1 MKRNLLLSFPKAARL
16 LLATLICLP
25 FWGTALMAQTAQ
37 PEAYAVFDSSTGTLT
52 FKYDNSKPA
61 DAYPMNTGTNL
72 PGWTEKRYDI
82 KKVVF
87 DPSFAGARPTSCG
100 GWFYGCQDLA
110 DIEGISNLNTEK
122 VTDMRYMFSECT
134 SLDSLNLSSF
144 NTENVTDMS
153 YMFYKCRKLASL
165 DLSSFN
171 TGIVTNM
178 GSMFYKCTSLTSL
191 NLSSFNTENVTN
203 MGFMFDTCTSLTSL
217 DLSSFNA
224 ENVTTMYFMFNY
236 CTSLTSLD
244 LSSFNTENVTDMGGM
259 FKLCTSLTSL
269 DLSSFNT
276 KKVTD
281 MRSMF
286 DACRK
291 LTSLD
296 LSSFNT
302 EKVTNMSGMFHYCTA
317 LTTIYASDKFVTTSV
332 TDGTGMFTDCTA
344 LKGAIKYD
352 ASKTDHSY
360 ANLSNGYFSSKPIIA
375 YAVLDSTTGTLTFKY
390 DNNKPADA
398 YLMNTGTNFPGWN
411 EKRDNIKK
419 VVFDPSFAGARPT
432 SCYGWFA
439 PCRNLADIEGISNLN
454 TENVTD
460 MSYMFSNCTSLDSLD
475 LSSFNT
481 ENVTNMSFMFFNCTS
496 LASLDLSS
504 FNTKSVTDMSSMFLL
519 CTSLDSLNLSSFNTE
534 NVTDLSGM
542 FCGCTSLTSL
552 DLSSFNTENVTNMSG
567 MFYKCT
573 SLTSLDLSSFNT
585 DSVKSMREMFK
596 DCTALTTIYASDK
609 FVTTSVTDGAD
620 MFKCCTALKGAI
632 EYDASKT
639 DHSYANF
646 DGYFRHRM
654 IGTGMYAEF
663 DSAAGVLTFKNGDI
677 HDGDY
682 PVNQGYES
690 PAWLAHSKSICKV
703 VFDPSVA
710 EARPTSCASW
720 FLDCIRL
727 TEIEGLEHLNTD
739 SVTIMRS
746 MFEGCE
752 QLTDIDLSLLS
763 TAEVTDMER
772 MFTNC
777 YRLKSIDLSNV
788 NTEKVTDMIEMFYYC
803 KALTAIDLSKF
814 NTANVTDMKGMFRE
828 CAALTAIDVSMFD
841 TRNVKNME
849 GMFAYCHGL
858 TTLDLSDFDTENVWN
873 TYEMF
878 SNCSALTTIY
888 VSDKFVTTNVTHS
901 RYMFHACEKLKGARE
916 YDVTK
921 TNHSYANYTTGY
933 FTLKLPTSINAI
945 SGNDKAE
952 YFDINGKRGT
962 KLQRGI
968 NLVRRGNK
976 TYKVVVK

>member
-1 MKRNLLLSFPKAARL
+1 MKRNLFLSFPKVARL
-16 LLATLICLP
+16 LLAALICLP

-37 PEAYAVFDSSTGTLT
+37 PEAYAVFDSSNGTLTFKYDNNNPADAYLMNTGTDFPGWYADRQNIKKVLFDPSFAGARPTSCSGWFYKCQNLADIEGISNLNTEKVTDMYFMFSDCSSLTSLDLSSFNTENVTNMISMFNKCSSLASLDLSSFNTKNVTDMYGMFNYCEKLKSIDLSSFNTGKVNVMGSMFQNCTALTTIYASDKFVTTRVVYGTGMFDGCTALKGAIEYDASKTDHSYANLSNGYFSSKPIIAYAVFDSTTGTLT
-52 FKYDNSKPA
+52 FKYDGNKPA
-61 DAYPMNTGTNL
+61 DAYLMNTGTDL
-72 PGWTEKRYDI
+72 PGWTEKRDDI

-100 GWFYGCQDLA
+100 GWFYGCQNLA

-153 YMFYKCRKLASL
+153 W
-165 DLSSFN
+165 
-171 TGIVTNM
+171 
-178 GSMFYKCTSLTSL
+178 MFYKCTSLTSL
-191 NLSSFNTENVTN
+191 DISSFNTEKVTNMKYMFYTCTSLTSLDISSFNTENVTT
-203 MGFMFDTCTSLTSL
+203 MSWMFYT
-217 DLSSFNA
+217 
-224 ENVTTMYFMFNY
+224 

-269 DLSSFNT
+269 DLSNFNT
-276 KKVTD
+276 EKVTD

-302 EKVTNMSGMFHYCTA
+302 ENVTNMSGMFHYCTT

-332 TDGTGMFTDCTA
+332 TDGT
-344 LKGAIKYD
+344 
-352 ASKTDHSY
+352 
-360 ANLSNGYFSSKPIIA
+360 
-375 YAVLDSTTGTLTFKY
+375 
-390 DNNKPADA
+390 
-398 YLMNTGTNFPGWN
+398 
-411 EKRDNIKK
+411 
-419 VVFDPSFAGARPT
+419 
-432 SCYGWFA
+432 
-439 PCRNLADIEGISNLN
+439 
-454 TENVTD
+454 
-460 MSYMFSNCTSLDSLD
+460 
-475 LSSFNT
+475 
-481 ENVTNMSFMFFNCTS
+481 
-496 LASLDLSS
+496 
-504 FNTKSVTDMSSMFLL
+504 
-519 CTSLDSLNLSSFNTE
+519 
-534 NVTDLSGM
+534 
-542 FCGCTSLTSL
+542 
-552 DLSSFNTENVTNMSG
+552 
-567 MFYKCT
+567 
-573 SLTSLDLSSFNT
+573 
-585 DSVKSMREMFK
+585 
-596 DCTALTTIYASDK
+596 
-609 FVTTSVTDGAD
+609 D
-620 MFKCCTALKGAI
+620 MFKGCTALKGAI

-646 DGYFRHRM
+646 DGYFRRSI
-654 IGTGMYAEF
+654 IGTGMYTEF
-663 DSAAGVLTFKNGDI
+663 DSAAGVLTFKYGDI
-677 HDGDY
+677 HYGNY
-682 PVNQGYES
+682 PVNEGYES

-720 FLDCIRL
+720 FLNCIRL

-772 MFTNC
+772 MFANC
-777 YRLKSIDLSNV
+777 YRLKSIDLSNL

-933 FTLKLPTSINAI
+933 FTLKVPTSINAI
-945 SGNDKAE
+945 NGNDKAA
-952 YFDINGKRGT
+952 YFDINGKRNT